1 MILPDSASAPP
12 ESTPASAPADPFS
25 SSEIKATAEHAAQAH
40 EQAAR
45 ELSNSGHHDQLW
57 EPLARAHRER
67 ASDLRSRAARD
78 DAQSQTTPLAA
89 PLAARSAQDSLD
101 AARTAAAELPPME
114 PGISRPTLDLR
125 IGIICD
131 RFLFDTYSGAATLIP
146 ITPENWQDHVNDVD
160 LLLVA
165 ATWRGHDGFSWD
177 NTAEEAP
184 ARRRLLIETIIPAF
198 REAGAPPVYY
208 GKEDPPDYRQFRDVA
223 RACDHIF
230 TTAAEVLKDYRHDCP
245 AAHSIEVLPFGV
257 NPLLHSPI
265 GSRSAPAEAR
275 ELIFFAGSWMGKKY
289 HKRARY
295 AEWIFDGVLAA
306 GKPLAIIDRWWDEVS
321 AQLDSE
327 QPMLSANKLIP
338 VKYWPYRVPAMDH
351 HELMDLQR
359 VVDVAVN
366 LNSVVDSQTMFAN
379 RALELQAAGT
389 LVLSSYNQGLN
400 SYHPQVRIANSA
412 ADVEES
418 LRGLDLEELRRAQG
432 DGVREVFLRHHVSD
446 LLTRVARTAGKQVT
460 SQRELV
466 VAVAETVTPELVQD
480 MAAQS
485 LAATGH
491 APVEVLSWEELGARA
506 ADPLVK
512 PIDVLLPLAADRRYG
527 PHYAADHVAAFRY
540 QSATITTKLTG
551 SAGEADEQ
559 AHRHQRGFD
568 DLGLTAWWRP
578 ESAALVTPDVLAAS
592 GQDARVY
599 ATDHLGHSTAAA
611 ITASGLLPAALPHA
625 GDDLAKVK
633 AEVLA
638 TAEAQELEL
647 SVIVPI
653 YNNGNHLRHKAFA
666 SLRRSPHFPR
676 THVLLIDD
684 GSSDPVTLAIVEEL
698 ARAYEN
704 VSAFR
709 HGTGGSGSASRPRNT
724 GLELTAT
731 EYVTY
736 LDPDD
741 EELEAGY
748 HLMQQRLAEKPDA
761 DFAMGSQA
769 TWTKRYQTLR
779 VNDWYRGIEEHDGL
793 RWPTRDSLREIGFK
807 PASIESIV
815 ARTAWLQ
822 GLGLTQPVGATGQDT
837 FFFQQMLF
845 YARAYVP
852 VEESVY
858 VYFGAVDNSIVNVVT
873 PGYFRKYL
881 ILEAARSSWLREVG
895 LLQDYLDTRFEKFLV
910 TWYLRKFS
918 HVPEAEKAEAADVI
932 AQIAAVY
939 VDDPYRHSWRTPE
952 ALRFFGVHQLPS
964 ANKVR
969 PLAGRIKRRA
979 LKAAELQVAQIK
991 RTRLGRR
998 VGAVYR
1004 RRLKPTAKTM
1014 ERVIALRQVSA
1025 EIDRIQR
1032 RGSGHWGITAAE
1044 AAYAL
1049 AVQDHRR
1056 NDAG

>member
-1 MILPDSASAPP
+1 M
-12 ESTPASAPADPFS
+12 E
-25 SSEIKATAEHAAQAH
+25 
-40 EQAAR
+40 
-45 ELSNSGHHDQLW
+45 
-57 EPLARAHRER
+57 RAHRER
-67 ASDLRSRAARD
+67 AADLRERAAAPSATP
-78 DAQSQTTPLAA
+78 DAPMTAPLAA
-89 PLAARSAQDSLD
+89 PLAARSTQDALALS
-101 AARTAAAELPPME
+101 RTAAAQLPATE
-114 PGISRPTLDLR
+114 PGISRPKLDLR

-146 ITPENWQDHVNDVD
+146 ITPENWQNHLDDVD

-165 ATWRGHDGFSWD
+165 ATWRGHDGRAWD
-177 NTAEEAP
+177 YTAAEAP
-184 ARRRLLIETIIPAF
+184 ERRRLLIDTIIPAY
-198 REAGAPPVYY
+198 RAAGAPPVYY
-208 GKEDPPDYRQFRDVA
+208 GKEDPPDYRQFLDVA

-230 TTAAEVLKDYRHDCP
+230 TTAAEVLSKYRRDCP
-245 AAHSIEVLPFGV
+245 GAHSIEVLPFAV

-289 HKRARY
+289 QQRARY
-295 AEWIFDGVLAA
+295 AEWILDGVLDA
-306 GKPLAIIDRWWDEVS
+306 GRPLAIVDRWWNEIT

-327 QPMLSANKLIP
+327 QPILSPNQLVP

-351 HELMDLQR
+351 HELMDIQR
-359 VVDVAVN
+359 VVDIAVN

-418 LRGLDLEELRRAQG
+418 LRGMDLEGLRRAQG
-432 DGVREVFLRHHVSD
+432 DGVREVFMRHHVSD
-446 LLTRVARTAGKQVT
+446 LLTRVARTAGKQVK
-460 SQRELV
+460 SRRELV
-466 VAVAETVTPELVQD
+466 VAVAEKVTAELAQD
-480 MAAQS
+480 MAAQN
-485 LAATGH
+485 LAAAGH
-491 APVEVLSWEELGARA
+491 PPVELLSWEQLGARA
-506 ADPLVK
+506 ADPLAQ
-512 PIDVLLPLAADRRYG
+512 PIDVLLPLSDQHRYG

-540 QSATITTKLTG
+540 QSATITTKLNGT
-551 SAGEADEQ
+551 ATETDHR
-559 AHRHQRGFD
+559 AHAHQRGFE

-578 ESAALVTPDVLAAS
+578 EASALVTPAVLAAS

-599 ATDHLGHSTAAA
+599 AVDHLGRFASAA
-611 ITASGLLPAALPHA
+611 IQVSGLTPAALPHTE
-625 GDDLAKVK
+625 DDLSSVK
-633 AEVLA
+633 AQVRR
-638 TAEAQELEL
+638 TAEAERLEL
-647 SVIVPI
+647 TVIVPI
-653 YNNGNHLRHKAFA
+653 YNNGDHLRHKAFA

-676 THVLLIDD
+676 TQVLLVDD
-684 GSSDPVTLAIVEEL
+684 GSTDPVTVATVEEL
-698 ARAYEN
+698 ARTYAN

-748 HLMQQRLAEKPDA
+748 HLLQQRLAEKPEA
-761 DFAMGSQA
+761 DFALGNQA
-769 TWTKRYQTLR
+769 TWTKRHQTLR
-779 VNDWYRGIEEHDGL
+779 VHDWYTGIELRDGL
-793 RWPTRDSLREIGFK
+793 RWPTRDSLREIKFR
-807 PASIESIV
+807 PASIEGIV

-845 YARAYVP
+845 HARAYVP
-852 VEESVY
+852 VDRSVY
-858 VYFGAVDNSIVNVVT
+858 VYYGAVDNSIVNVVS
-873 PGYFRKYL
+873 PAYFRKYL
-881 ILEAARSSWLREVG
+881 ILEAARSSWLHEVG
-895 LLQDYLDTRFEKFLV
+895 LLQDYLDTRFEHFFV

-918 HVPEAEKAEAADVI
+918 RVPSAEKAEAAEVL
-932 AQIAAVY
+932 AEIAAFY
-939 VDDPYRHSWRTPE
+939 VEDPYHHAWKTPE

-964 ANKVR
+964 TEKLR

-979 LKAAELQVAQIK
+979 LDTAGLQLAQLK

-998 VGAVYR
+998 VGATYR
-1004 RRLKPTAKTM
+1004 RRLKPQSKTIDRVTALREVTAEI
-1014 ERVIALRQVSA
+1014 ERV
-1025 EIDRIQR
+1025 QR
-1032 RGSGHWGITAAE
+1032 REAGQWGITAAE

-1049 AVQDHRR
+1049 AVKDRSKAE
-1056 NDAG
+1056 NPG